1 MKSHIGKT
9 YIVTKR
15 NNWFD
20 LKQVLKIHD
29 HRLRRTYTS
38 EFQIE
43 TREDKSIYSEYGDD
57 DTSDKRRR
65 QTNYE
70 YEFLVETTTP
80 HFLVNYFAI
89 PETIIFDSCKELKED
104 K

>member
-9 YIVTKR
+9 YIVTKI

-38 EFQIE
+38 VFQIE
-43 TREDKSIYSEYGDD
+43 TRKDKSIYSELGVNK
-57 DTSDKRRR
+57 TSDARRD

-70 YEFLVETTTP
+70 YEFLVETIP
-80 HFLVNYFAI
+80 DFLVNYFAI
-89 PETIIFDSCKELKED
+89 PETIIFDFCKELKDD